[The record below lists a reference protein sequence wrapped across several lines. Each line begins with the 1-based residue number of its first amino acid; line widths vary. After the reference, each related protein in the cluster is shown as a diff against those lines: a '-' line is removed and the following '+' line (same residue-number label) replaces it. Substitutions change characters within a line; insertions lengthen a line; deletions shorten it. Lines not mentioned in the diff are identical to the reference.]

1 MKCAKKDRP
10 KVAAFEQSRPGA
22 SRGQKERAA
31 ADPAGICRAC
41 AENHLQDYY
50 TKFSGKCKPQ
60 SGRGRGCP
68 PHVRMGTRIDHN
80 RDRLAD
86 RPAVPA
92 D

>member
-41 AENHLQDYY
+41 AENQLQNYY
-50 TKFSGKCKPQ
+50 IKFSAKCKPQ
-60 SGRGRGCP
+60 SGRGRRCLP
-68 PHVRMGTRIDHN
+68 RVRMGTRINRD
-80 RDRLAD
+80 RDRLAH